1 MDWEGLFMKRF
12 LVLGFTFAIL
22 LSVCACAGPGGNAAN
37 QAAVCIV
44 SPQYP
49 DGVAFNGSDA
59 INKTQNMNRVSTDGF
74 SAAQAFS
81 YNTASPILSGSKVNS
96 CYSPISLYYAL
107 ALAGTGADGQT
118 KQEFM
123 NLLGCSDTAQLSEDM
138 NRLYNLLYSD
148 NDITKTKIA
157 NSLWLDKEYQGQPVE
172 YKDTFIKNAASMFYA
187 SLYTVDFASEDAGPA
202 MAKWISEQTNGTLT
216 PEFQPDPEQIMSILN
231 TVYFKDEWIDRFDT
245 AATAPDIF
253 HTAGGTDVTFDFM
266 KMVYG
271 SHAFA
276 RGDGFLRSELTLK
289 SGAKMVF
296 VLPDEG
302 VSVESLVSDPARLK
316 EVLEGGQI
324 TNGKVTW
331 KIPKFSYDSEYDL
344 EDILKTLGLSSAFT
358 SDADFT
364 GITDQAACISS
375 VKQQTHIA
383 IDEDGVEASAFTL
396 IEYAGAAIPVD
407 EAEMILDRPFLYAIY
422 SASVPLVIEEG
433 SDAVNNQQ
441 GCLLFVGIC
450 GNPAA

>member
-1 MDWEGLFMKRF
+1 MDWEGFYMKRIF
-12 LVLGFTFAIL
+12 VLGLTFGML
-22 LSVCACAGPGGNAAN
+22 FSVCACAGPGSKAAN
-37 QAAVCIV
+37 KAAICITA
-44 SPQYP
+44 PQYP
-49 DGVAFNGSDA
+49 EGIASEDHDA
-59 INKTQNMNRVSTDGF
+59 LRKNRDQNKVSTDGF
-74 SAAQAFS
+74 GAVSDFS
-81 YNTASPILSGSKVNS
+81 YDTASPILSESEGNS
-96 CYSPISLYYAL
+96 CFSPISLYYAQ
-107 ALAGTGADGQT
+107 ALAGTGANGQT
-118 KQEFM
+118 EEEFM
-123 NLLGCSDTAQLSEDM
+123 NLLGSSDTAQLSEDM
-138 NRLYNLLYSD
+138 SRLYNLLYSD

-187 SLYTVDFASEDAGPA
+187 SLFTVDFASEDAGPA

-253 HTAGGTDVTFDFM
+253 HTAGGEDVTCDFM
-266 KMVYG
+266 NMVYG
-271 SHAFA
+271 SLAFA
-276 RGDGFLRSELTLK
+276 REDGFLRSELALK

-316 EVLEGGQI
+316 DVLEGGQI

-331 KIPKFSYDSEYDL
+331 KIPKFSYDSEYNL
-344 EDILKTLGLSSAFT
+344 EDILKALGLSAAFT

-364 GITDQAACISS
+364 GITNQAAHISS

-396 IEYAGAAIPVD
+396 IEYAGAAMPVD

-422 SASVPLVIEEG
+422 SAPVPLVIEEG
-433 SDAVNNQQ
+433 FDAVNNQQ